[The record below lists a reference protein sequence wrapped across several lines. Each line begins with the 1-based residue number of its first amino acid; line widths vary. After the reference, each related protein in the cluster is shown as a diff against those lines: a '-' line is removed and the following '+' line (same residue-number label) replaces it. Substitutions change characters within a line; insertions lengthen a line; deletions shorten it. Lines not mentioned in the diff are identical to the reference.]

1 MGIVANNS
9 FRFNYRMDLY
19 LLKNYTV
26 TDLLKSWSRIY
37 EYASVDENEDDVYFL
52 ADCLDVLLEKTKRL
66 SETDR
71 KTVME
76 KAKADVEAISIG
88 ENVLKLAG

>member
-9 FRFNYRMDLY
+9 FRFNYSMDLY
-19 LLKNYTV
+19 LLKDYTV

-37 EYASVDENEDDVYFL
+37 EYASAEETADDVYFL
-52 ADCLDVLLEKTKRL
+52 ADCLDVLLEKTKHL

-71 KTVME
+71 KTVMA
-76 KAKADVEAISIG
+76 KAKTDIEAISIG

>member
-9 FRFNYRMDLY
+9 FRFNYSMDLY
-19 LLKNYTV
+19 LLKDFTV
-26 TDLLKSWSRIY
+26 TDLLDSWDRIY
-37 EYASVDENEDDVYFL
+37 EYASAEETEDDVYFL
-52 ADCLDVLLEKTKRL
+52 ADCLDVLEEKTKSL

-71 KTVME
+71 NTVMG
-76 KAKADVEAISIG
+76 KAKADIEAIGIG